1 MLLGQPE
8 FKALHWTSLQP
19 NLFTTMG
26 LNATAEF
33 MKEFKKTWKQ
43 GPLSMMM
50 DASTPA
56 GLIDPY
62 DVGVTA
68 AHLLA
73 QEDTNP
79 HNNAKHVLNGPE
91 DVTGEQVV
99 KMADQYTGE
108 SVKEI
113 RFKDVAFV
121 DQMAENFSES
131 KNVICSI
138 NLAPVTTW
146 EGKAKAETTSKE
158 ILDLYAPK
166 WMAADVLTTLVD
178 G

>member
-1 MLLGQPE
+1 VVRIFVASYNKPNQFAEEGQFLVNALRAGVKYVVRNSTTAANIRPDIPVYYPRTYWAIEMLLGQPE

-33 MKEFKKTWKQ
+33 IKEFKKTGKQ

-56 GLIDPY
+56 GLINPY
-62 DVGVTA
+62 DVGVIA

-79 HNNAKHVLNGPE
+79 HNNANYVLNGPE
-91 DVTGEQVV
+91 DVTGEQVF
-99 KMADQYTGE
+99 KMANQYIGE
-108 SVKEI
+108 
-113 RFKDVAFV
+113 
-121 DQMAENFSES
+121 
-131 KNVICSI
+131 
-138 NLAPVTTW
+138 PV
-146 EGKAKAETTSKE
+146 
-158 ILDLYAPK
+158 
-166 WMAADVLTTLVD
+166 
-178 G
+178 